1 MSLIPASTL
10 LDYHIIIG
18 YIYIYIYIIMF
29 YWLVVGYPYY
39 TY

>member
-18 YIYIYIYIIMF
+18 YIYIYIIMF